1 MADKIEPVGGA
12 PESTRRAPG
21 RGRFQKLADALRDNL
36 RKRKEQQRAREQQ
49 AERRPGEDDPSVVPS
64 PSRITDFEA

>member
-1 MADKIEPVGGA
+1 MADKIEPVGGSSD
-12 PESTRRAPG
+12 STRGSAG

-36 RKRKEQQRAREQQ
+36 RKRKEQQRARAQ
-49 AERRPGEDDPSVVPS
+49 AAGRREGEDDPSVVPS